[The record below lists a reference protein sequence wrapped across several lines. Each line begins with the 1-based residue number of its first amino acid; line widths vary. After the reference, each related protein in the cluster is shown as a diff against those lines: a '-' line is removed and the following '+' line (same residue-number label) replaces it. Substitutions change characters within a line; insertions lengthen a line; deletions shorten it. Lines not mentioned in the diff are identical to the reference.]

1 MLDIDSLMAG
11 LAARRPIFHSEFDFQ
26 HALAWQIHETC
37 PDSDL
42 RLEREQFSPG
52 MAERMATDIWIRL
65 PDAVVAIELK
75 YTNRALQIEWDDEV
89 FALRDHG
96 AQPPRR
102 YDSIKDIQRLEQA
115 LRLPYPADYGFAVLL
130 TNNQTYWTPPR
141 QNNVIDAAFRIHDG
155 QTVGSGELRWGEN
168 ASANT
173 IKGREEPIYLTN
185 SYNLRWQEYS
195 SFGDK
200 PGETFR
206 YLAVAVPPMKEI
218 SP

>member
-1 MLDIDSLMAG
+1 MLDIHNLMAR
-11 LAARRPIFHSEFDFQ
+11 LASRRPIFHSERDFQ
-26 HALAWQIHETC
+26 HALAWQVHETC

-52 MAERMATDIWIRL
+52 TAEHMATDIWIRL

-75 YTNRALQIEWDDEV
+75 YTNRAFQIEWDDEV

-102 YDSIKDIQRLEQA
+102 YDFIKDIQRLEQT
-115 LRLPYPADYGFAVLL
+115 LLLPDPADYGIAVLL
-130 TNNQTYWTPPR
+130 TNTQTYWTPPR

-155 QTVGSGELRWGEN
+155 QTVGSGELRWSEN
-168 ASANT
+168 AST
-173 IKGREEPIYLTN
+173 GTMGGKVEPIALSG
-185 SYNLRWQEYS
+185 SYRMQWRDYS
-195 SFGDK
+195 TFGDK
-200 PGETFR
+200 TGERFR
-206 YLAVAVPPMKEI
+206 YLAVFV